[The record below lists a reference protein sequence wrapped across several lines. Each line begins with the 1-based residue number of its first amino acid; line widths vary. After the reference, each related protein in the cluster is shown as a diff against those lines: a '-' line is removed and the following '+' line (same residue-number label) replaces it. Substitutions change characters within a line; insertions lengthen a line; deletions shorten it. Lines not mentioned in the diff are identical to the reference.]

1 MFIEVGPASLV
12 ITAERAGKTCDI
24 DGKRVGDYL
33 VTILGDI
40 RDCLPILRQKA
51 RKILRA
57 AHMPEA
63 AVKMIDAAKKV
74 DEATLTPMAAVA
86 GTVSEM
92 IRDFIGDSLSDFI
105 SVNNGGDIA
114 VRNDTG
120 REVTIGIGDIRTGRT
135 TQYVLKIG
143 SLNAFGIATSGFGG
157 RSLTLGLA
165 DIVTVIAENSAVA
178 DAAAT
183 FICNSVDIVTD
194 KVRRKKA
201 SEIDPSTDIPD
212 ELVTV
217 RIGGLDEGEI
227 RDALNKGLTTA
238 YRLKEKDVIYDAVLL
253 LKERMVTTIAGDR
266 HIRLEV
272 KDGG

>member
-1 MFIEVGPASLV
+1 MRG
-12 ITAERAGKTCDI
+12 
-24 DGKRVGDYL
+24 
-33 VTILGDI
+33 
-40 RDCLPILRQKA
+40 
-51 RKILRA
+51 
-57 AHMPEA
+57 A
-63 AVKMIDAAKKV
+63 AVKMIDAVKKV
-74 DEATLTPMAAVA
+74 DEATLTPIAAVA

-92 IRDFIGDSLSDFI
+92 VRDFIGGSISDFV

-120 REVTIGIGDIRTGRT
+120 REVRIGIGDIRTGRT
-135 TQYVLKIG
+135 TPYVLKITG
-143 SLNAFGIATSGFGG
+143 LNTFGIATSGFGG

-183 FICNSVDIVTD
+183 FLCNSVNIGTD
-194 KVRRKKA
+194 KVKRKKA

-217 RIGGLDEGEI
+217 LIGGLDEGEI
-227 RDALNKGLTTA
+227 QEALNKGLTA
-238 YRLKEKDVIYDAVLL
+238 ASHLKKRDVIYDAVLL
-253 LKERMVTTIAGDR
+253 LKERMVTTIAGDK

-272 KDGG
+272 EDGD

>member
-12 ITAERAGKTCDI
+12 VTAERAGKTCDI
-24 DGKRVGDYL
+24 DRKKVEDYL
-33 VTILGDI
+33 ATILGDI
-40 RDCLPILRQKA
+40 RDCLPVLRQKA
-51 RKILRA
+51 QRILRT
-57 AHMPEA
+57 AHMPGA
-63 AVKMIDAAKKV
+63 AVKMIDAVKKV

-86 GTVSEM
+86 GTISEM
-92 IRDFIGDSLSDFI
+92 VRDFIGGSISDFV

-120 REVTIGIGDIRTGRT
+120 REVRIGIGDIRTGRT
-135 TQYVLKIG
+135 TPYVLKITG
-143 SLNAFGIATSGFGG
+143 LNTFGIATSGFGG

-183 FICNSVDIVTD
+183 FLCNSVNIGTD
-194 KVRRKKA
+194 KVKRKKA

-217 RIGGLDEGEI
+217 LIGGLDEGEI
-227 RDALNKGLTTA
+227 QEALNKGLTA
-238 YRLKEKDVIYDAVLL
+238 ASHLKKRDVIYDAVLL
-253 LKERMVTTIAGDR
+253 LKERMVTTIAGDK

-272 KDGG
+272 EDGD

>member
-24 DGKRVGDYL
+24 DGKKVEDYIAA
-33 VTILGDI
+33 VLGDI
-40 RDCLPILRQKA
+40 RDYLPVLRQKA
-51 RKILRA
+51 WKILRT

-92 IRDFIGDSLSDFI
+92 VRDFIGDSLSDFV

-120 REVTIGIGDIRTGRT
+120 REVIIGIGDIRTNRT
-135 TQYVLKIG
+135 TPYILKIRG
-143 SLNAFGIATSGFGG
+143 LNTFGIATSGFGG

-183 FICNSVDIVTD
+183 FICNSVNIATD

-217 RIGGLDEGEI
+217 LIGGLDEGEI
-227 RDALNKGLTTA
+227 REALNKGLTAA
-238 YRLKEKDVIYDAVLL
+238 YRLKEKDVIYDVVLL
-253 LKERMVTTIAGDR
+253 LKERMVTTITGDKY
-266 HIRLEV
+266 IRLEV
-272 KDGG
+272 QDGD